1 MMDLYDQK
9 DHNVHQMA
17 VALVRHR
24 AQIAALKQQ
33 LEDIEG
39 AIETAEQACAWMGS
53 SCPNTA
59 PTCCRAPKIMRSRC
73 ARVSTTTTTTPS
85 KQERNPWPTRRLS
98 ATSPSS

>member
-39 AIETAEQACAWMGS
+39 AIETAEQACAWMESKLSEHRPDLLPGAEDYEKLLRTRLNHDHHH
-53 SCPNTA
+53 PFKA
-59 PTCCRAPKIMRSRC
+59 RA
-73 ARVSTTTTTTPS
+73 
-85 KQERNPWPTRRLS
+85 
-98 ATSPSS
+98 